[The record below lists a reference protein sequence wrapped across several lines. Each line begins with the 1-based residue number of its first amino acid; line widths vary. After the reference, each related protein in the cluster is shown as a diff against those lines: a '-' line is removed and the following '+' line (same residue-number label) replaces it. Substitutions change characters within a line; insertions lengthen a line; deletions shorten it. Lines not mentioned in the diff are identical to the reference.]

1 MDRSIIS
8 CIQKVVLYETK
19 ARIYVVGSNT
29 TETQFRVLKIDRTE
43 SKDLVIHDDKA
54 VYTQIQIRNLLTM
67 INHGNQPKD
76 VKSDA
81 GLIKTIS
88 AFGIVGFV
96 KFLEGYYII
105 VITQRAKVA
114 VIGPHVI
121 YKVMNTAMIPI
132 PNDTVKYTHPDES
145 RYKKLFESVD
155 LSSNFYF
162 SYSYD
167 LTHSLQFNMM
177 PVDSISNSSDLGQSE
192 VYGIKNRYAQK
203 YLWNKFLIKP
213 CKHILHT
220 DWFIPIIHGFVD
232 QKHLCIFGKA
242 LYITLIARRSIQF
255 AGTRFLKR
263 GANSEGYVANEVETE
278 QIVHDASITFLDRTK
293 LTSFVQMRGSVPL
306 FWSQDVST
314 MVPKPAISLDQKDPY
329 AKVSGHHFNQLLHRY
344 GSPVIIL
351 NLVKKR
357 EKRRHESILSEEYKD
372 VVDYLNQ
379 FLPEDQ
385 CMRYVDF
392 DMAYFSKRKNIDVLS
407 RLAKIAR
414 QCVKKT
420 GLYIK
425 MMKPVEEKFW
435 DQEELIGFHGYRNDY
450 GCLQTGVVRTNC
462 VDCLDRTNTAQFAI
476 GKAALAYQL
485 WALGVLP
492 KMDLE
497 FETDIISMLEDLY
510 EAQGDTIALQ
520 YGGSQLVHRIEG
532 YRKINPWA
540 AQSKDILY
548 TVSRYYSNTFTDLE
562 KQHATNIF
570 LGVFLPR
577 EGKPNIWELPTDY
590 YLHNKDLAGVQRIFR
605 KSYSQWWDLPVFRSL
620 PLPYDQKKKSEDDSA
635 VEKFHD
641 TDERINHF
649 NDYYRP
655 FELTVLKNHF
665 TMVMEHSV
673 RNYKPKAAKDDSP
686 FSLRLTDRNK
696 GRTKKL
702 FRHSTNPNLSGKDS
716 TLSTASAGS
725 DGSSSSSE
733 SMDMEGNF
741 SLSDS
746 DVPSQSRYE
755 KKIEE
760 RASSSKWI
768 MDPSYGLNICSPS
781 KHDELHYARYHQIG
795 DQCCQPAGY
804 TKKDTSPVEIFPK
817 SVFKFG
823 SIYGVEIPP
832 VNKVDQDIYNN
843 YVAVAKEGPKTVS
856 NKDSQM
862 YARYV
867 KAVH

>member
-43 SKDLVIHDDKA
+43 SRDLVIHDDKA

-177 PVDSISNSSDLGQSE
+177 PVDCVSNSTDLGQSE
-192 VYGIKNRYAQK
+192 VFGIKNRYAQK

-372 VVDYLNQ
+372 VVEYLNQ

-425 MMKPVEEKFW
+425 MMKPVEENFW

-532 YRKINPWA
+532 YRKINPWT

-590 YLHNKDLAGVQRIFR
+590 YLHNKDLAGVQKIFR

-620 PLPYDQKKKSEDDSA
+620 PLPYDQKKKSEDDST

-673 RNYKPKAAKDDSP
+673 RNYKPKSTKDDSP

-702 FRHSTNPNLSGKDS
+702 FRHTTNPNLSGKDS
-716 TLSTASAGS
+716 TLSTASTGS

-733 SMDMEGNF
+733 GMDMEGNF

-755 KKIEE
+755 KKTEN
-760 RASSSKWI
+760 SSSKWT
-768 MDPSYGLNICSPS
+768 MDPSYGLNICPPS

-856 NKDSQM
+856 TQDSQM

-867 KAVH
+867 KAVY